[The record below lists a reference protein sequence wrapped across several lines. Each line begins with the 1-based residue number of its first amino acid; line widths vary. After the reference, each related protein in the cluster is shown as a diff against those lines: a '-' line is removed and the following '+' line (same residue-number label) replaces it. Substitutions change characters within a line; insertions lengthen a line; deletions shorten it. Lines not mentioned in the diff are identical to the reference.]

1 MNDVFWNK
9 MSLEALGDYPACVRE
24 RQRED
29 KEEEEGEG
37 ERYFSQFC
45 SFKKTISA
53 ALTWVIHEC
62 V

>member
-1 MNDVFWNK
+1 